1 MGVCRRLFN
10 PFFPSKQAPRMPPK
24 RGIVKSGNAGNS
36 SKVSK
41 PPPEAA
47 PASGEKPLFPPGSKY
62 PLSLLH
68 ERYAPMAY
76 SIENHPPYVLRSL
89 SLIEQRFSDVKSGVR
104 RMAGRSLSST
114 RYLPFGLRIEPSQVT
129 DGNPC
134 LAKAG
139 RWLLILCPFEQ
150 SQQEELGA
158 RICPSGTTSTIR
170 DAFGS

>member
-1 MGVCRRLFN
+1 
-10 PFFPSKQAPRMPPK
+10 
-24 RGIVKSGNAGNS
+24 
-36 SKVSK
+36 
-41 PPPEAA
+41 
-47 PASGEKPLFPPGSKY
+47 
-62 PLSLLH
+62 
-68 ERYAPMAY
+68 MAY

-114 RYLPFGLRIEPSQVT
+114 RYLPSGLEVEPSQMT

-139 RWLLILCPFEQ
+139 RWLLILCPLEQ

-158 RICPSGTTSTIR
+158 
-170 DAFGS
+170 